1 MEEGTPL
8 VFVSYSHDSPDHK
21 KWVAELATKLLG
33 KGIDVILDQWDLR
46 YGDDVPKFMERGV
59 READRVLII
68 CTEPYVNKSN
78 EGKGGVGYEAMI
90 VTGELVRDLGT
101 SKFIPIIKQDSADP
115 KLPVSI
121 STRFYIN
128 LTDEKIFDEEFEKLL
143 RELHGTP
150 PVKKPPLG
158 ENPFLTRKVQ
168 DIGAEKESA
177 PESDELSREDDAHLL
192 TDDAV
197 IVQYYENAF
206 KTARSS
212 DLVQWRKLV
221 QKARGD
227 VNQAIQ
233 EWRSTHERSFPN
245 TWQEIL
251 PIAMSGAATY
261 APLIAIALAGVQSG
275 QTKFNN
281 QRAIL
286 DDILYPRNW
295 NRSGRTI
302 LVDFPTTLAFVYQG
316 LHGAVCLATDQLDT
330 AIKLVNAPIE
340 FPGMNKSVQF
350 WRHHGAMGWPEAFEG
365 KCTTGWSTLSNL
377 IGQWNWLTQIFGDV
391 EEYKAALCAY
401 YMALNVYEY
410 VDTLESGNIKALSEG
425 KITLEIPLCYESEND
440 DIKRR
445 AYRLL
450 TSDPDVV
457 MRLWRSRGIDDNVV
471 KENWAAW
478 INVCAGWIGNVYKF
492 GFHSGVSHGK
502 LLRELLG

>member
-33 KGIDVILDQWDLR
+33 NGIDVILDQWDLR

-59 READRVLII
+59 READRVLMI
-68 CTEPYVNKSN
+68 CTEPYVHKSN

-115 KLPVSI
+115 KLPVSV

-158 ENPFLTRKVQ
+158 ENPFRTRKVP
-168 DIGAEKESA
+168 DIDAEKESA
-177 PESDELSREDDAHLL
+177 PDRNESSREDEDNRLL
-192 TDDAV
+192 SADVV
-197 IVQYYENAF
+197 IVRYYENAF

-221 QKARGD
+221 QKARGH

-233 EWRSTHERSFPN
+233 DWRSTHEKSFPN

-316 LHGAVCLATDQLDT
+316 LHGAVCLATDQLET
-330 AIKLVNAPIE
+330 AIKLVSAPIE
-340 FPGMNKSVQF
+340 FTGMSKKHSILAAS
-350 WRHHGAMGWPEAFEG
+350 RHNG
-365 KCTTGWSTLSNL
+365 
-377 IGQWNWLTQIFGDV
+377 
-391 EEYKAALCAY
+391 
-401 YMALNVYEY
+401 MA
-410 VDTLESGNIKALSEG
+410 
-425 KITLEIPLCYESEND
+425 
-440 DIKRR
+440 
-445 AYRLL
+445 
-450 TSDPDVV
+450 
-457 MRLWRSRGIDDNVV
+457 RSI
-471 KENWAAW
+471 
-478 INVCAGWIGNVYKF
+478 
-492 GFHSGVSHGK
+492 
-502 LLRELLG
+502 